1 VRHFL
6 NTLAVGC
13 VALAG
18 LTALNGPWVTA
29 LLLIG
34 AASCGRWR
42 RDVDATSPGR

>member
-1 VRHFL
+1 VRPFL

-18 LTALNGPWVTA
+18 LKALNGPWVTA

-34 AASCGRWR
+34 AAIILRA
-42 RDVDATSPGR
+42 VATRC